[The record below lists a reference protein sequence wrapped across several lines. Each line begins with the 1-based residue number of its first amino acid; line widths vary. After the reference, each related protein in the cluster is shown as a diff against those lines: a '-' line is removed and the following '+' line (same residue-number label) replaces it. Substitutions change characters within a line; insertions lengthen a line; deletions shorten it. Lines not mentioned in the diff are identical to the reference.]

1 MNIIEKILA
10 KASNR
15 RDLNPGEIIEA
26 KIDKVM
32 ANDITAP
39 LAVKAFEDMGG
50 KKVWNKEKII
60 LVLDHLVP
68 ANRDRSAELHMLLR
82 RFAREQKIKHF
93 YDVGRGGVCHQIMME
108 NHVKPGE
115 VIVGGDSHTCTYGA
129 IGAFAT
135 GIGSTEVA
143 SVFLTGKLWFK
154 VPKAIN
160 IVVEGK
166 LKPPIAP
173 KDLILY
179 TIGQF
184 RADGATYMG
193 VKFSGEAIR
202 DISIDGKMTL
212 CNMVVEMGAKNGI
225 IEPDEKTAL
234 YLKERR
240 LTPFDFIKDDIDAT
254 YYKTL
259 YYDASEL
266 EPMVACP
273 FTVDNVKPVSEVDN
287 VEIDQAVIGSCT
299 NGRLEDLRIA
309 AQIFHNKKV
318 TEGVRVLIIPS
329 SRKVYMDAMNEGLL
343 ETFIKA
349 GALICNP
356 CCGPCYGGHLGL
368 LAAEEVCIST
378 TNRNFVGRM
387 GSPNAKIYLASPA
400 TVASSAL
407 TGKITDPRDKGG

>member
-1 MNIIEKILA
+1 M
-10 KASNR
+10 
-15 RDLNPGEIIEA
+15 NPGEIIEA
-26 KIDKVM
+26 NIDKVM

-39 LAVKAFEDMGG
+39 LAVKAFKEMGG
-50 KKVWNKEKII
+50 KKVWDKERII

-82 RFAREQKIKHF
+82 KFVREQKIKHF

-129 IGAFAT
+129 IGSFAT

-154 VPKAIN
+154 VPKTIN
-160 IVVEGK
+160 IVIEGK
-166 LKPPIAP
+166 LKQPSVS
-173 KDLILY
+173 KDIILY
-179 TIGQF
+179 IIGQF

-193 VKFSGEAIR
+193 IKFSGETIK
-202 DISIDGKMTL
+202 DISVDGRMTL

-225 IEPDEKTAL
+225 IEPDDKTAL
-234 YLKERR
+234 YLKERGF
-240 LTPFDFIKDDIDAT
+240 TSPNFIKDDVDAK
-254 YYKTL
+254 YYKTV
-259 YYDASEL
+259 YYDASEV

-273 FTVDNVKPVSEVDN
+273 FTVDNVKPVSEVDK

-299 NGRLEDLRIA
+299 NGRLEDLRLA
-309 AQIFHNKKV
+309 AQIFRNKRVK
-318 TEGVRVLIIPS
+318 EGVRVLIIPA

-387 GSPNAKIYLASPA
+387 GHPKAKIYLASPA

-407 TGKITDPRDKGG
+407 TGRITDPR

>member
-240 LTPFDFIKDDIDAT
+240 LTPFEFIKDDIDAT

>member
-1 MNIIEKILA
+1 MNITEKILA
-10 KASNR
+10 QASGR
-15 RDLNPGEIIEA
+15 KEVHPGEIIEA
-26 KIDKVM
+26 HIDKVM

-39 LAVKAFEDMGG
+39 LAINAFKEMGG
-50 KKVWNKEKII
+50 KAVWNTERII

-82 RFAREQKIKHF
+82 DFVREQKIQHF

-108 NHVKPGE
+108 NHVKSGE

-129 IGAFAT
+129 LGTFAT

-160 IVVEGK
+160 LVVEGS
-166 LKPPIAP
+166 LKHPIAP

-179 TIGQF
+179 IIGQF
-184 RADGATYMG
+184 KADGATYMG
-193 VKFSGEAIR
+193 VTFSGKAIR
-202 DISIDGKMTL
+202 DTSIDGRMTL

-225 IEPDEKTAL
+225 IAPDEKTKQ
-234 YLKERR
+234 YFKEGG
-240 LTPFDFIKDDIDAT
+240 LSSFDRIKEDVDAQ
-254 YYKTL
+254 YYKTV

-273 FTVDNVKPVSEVDN
+273 FTVDNVKPVSEVGN
-287 VEIDQAVIGSCT
+287 VNVDQAVIGSCT
-299 NGRLEDLRIA
+299 NGRLEDLRLA

-318 TEGVRVLIIPS
+318 KKGVRVLIIPS
-329 SRKVYMDAMNEGLL
+329 SRKVYMDALNEGLL
-343 ETFIKA
+343 KTFIKA

-368 LAAEEVCIST
+368 LASEEVCIST

-387 GSPNAKIYLASPA
+387 GSPDAKIYLASPA

-407 TGKITDPRDKGG
+407 TGRITDPRQGRG

>member
-10 KASNR
+10 KASDR
-15 RDLNPGEIIEA
+15 RDVNPGEIIEA
-26 KIDKVM
+26 NIDKVM

-39 LAVKAFEDMGG
+39 LAVKAFKEMGG
-50 KKVWNKEKII
+50 KKVWDKERII

-82 RFAREQKIKHF
+82 KFVREQKIKHF

-129 IGAFAT
+129 IGSFAT

-154 VPKAIN
+154 VPKTIN
-160 IVVEGK
+160 IVIEGK
-166 LKPPIAP
+166 LKQPSVS
-173 KDLILY
+173 KDIILY
-179 TIGQF
+179 IIGQF

-193 VKFSGEAIR
+193 IKFSGETIK
-202 DISIDGKMTL
+202 DISVDGRMTL

-225 IEPDEKTAL
+225 IEPDDKTAL
-234 YLKERR
+234 YLKERGF
-240 LTPFDFIKDDIDAT
+240 TSPNFIKDDVDAK
-254 YYKTL
+254 YYKTV
-259 YYDASEL
+259 YYDASEV

-273 FTVDNVKPVSEVDN
+273 FTVDNVKPVSEVDK

-299 NGRLEDLRIA
+299 NGRLEDLRLA
-309 AQIFHNKKV
+309 AQIFRNKRVK
-318 TEGVRVLIIPS
+318 EGVRVLIIPA

-387 GSPNAKIYLASPA
+387 GHPKAKIYLASPA

-407 TGKITDPRDKGG
+407 TGRITDPR

>member
-10 KASNR
+10 KASDR
-15 RDLNPGEIIEA
+15 RDVNPGEIIEA
-26 KIDKVM
+26 NIDKVM

-39 LAVKAFEDMGG
+39 LAVKAFKEMGG
-50 KKVWNKEKII
+50 KKVWDKERII

-82 RFAREQKIKHF
+82 KFVREQKIKHF

-129 IGAFAT
+129 IGSFAT

-154 VPKAIN
+154 VPKTIN
-160 IVVEGK
+160 IVIEGK
-166 LKPPIAP
+166 LKQPSVS
-173 KDLILY
+173 KDIILY
-179 TIGQF
+179 IIGQF

-193 VKFSGEAIR
+193 IKFSGETIK
-202 DISIDGKMTL
+202 DISVDGRMTL

-225 IEPDEKTAL
+225 IEPDDKTAL
-234 YLKERR
+234 YLKERGF
-240 LTPFDFIKDDIDAT
+240 TSPNFIKDDVDAK
-254 YYKTL
+254 YYKTV
-259 YYDASEL
+259 YYDASEV

-273 FTVDNVKPVSEVDN
+273 FTVDNVKPVSEVDK

-299 NGRLEDLRIA
+299 NGRLEDLRLA
-309 AQIFHNKKV
+309 AQIFRNKRVK
-318 TEGVRVLIIPS
+318 EGDRVLIIPA

-387 GSPNAKIYLASPA
+387 GHPKAKIYLASPA

-407 TGKITDPRDKGG
+407 TGRITDPR

>member
-10 KASNR
+10 KASDR
-15 RDLNPGEIIEA
+15 RDVNPGEIIEA
-26 KIDKVM
+26 NIDKVM

-39 LAVKAFEDMGG
+39 LAVKAFKEMGG
-50 KKVWNKEKII
+50 KKVWDKERII

-82 RFAREQKIKHF
+82 KFVREQKIKHF

-129 IGAFAT
+129 IGSFAT

-154 VPKAIN
+154 VPKTIN
-160 IVVEGK
+160 IVIEGK
-166 LKPPIAP
+166 LKQPSVS
-173 KDLILY
+173 KDIILY
-179 TIGQF
+179 IIGQF

-193 VKFSGEAIR
+193 IKFSGETIK
-202 DISIDGKMTL
+202 DLSVDGRMTL

-225 IEPDEKTAL
+225 IEPDDKTAL
-234 YLKERR
+234 YLKERGF
-240 LTPFDFIKDDIDAT
+240 TSPNFIKDDVDAK
-254 YYKTL
+254 YYKTV
-259 YYDASEL
+259 YYDASEV

-273 FTVDNVKPVSEVDN
+273 FTVDNVKPVSEVDK

-299 NGRLEDLRIA
+299 NGRLEDLRLA
-309 AQIFHNKKV
+309 AQIFRNKRVK
-318 TEGVRVLIIPS
+318 EGVRVLIIPA

-387 GSPNAKIYLASPA
+387 GHPKAKIYLASPA

-407 TGKITDPRDKGG
+407 TGRITDPR

>member
-10 KASNR
+10 KASDR
-15 RDLNPGEIIEA
+15 SDVNPGEIIEA
-26 KIDKVM
+26 NIDKVM

-39 LAVKAFEDMGG
+39 LAVKAFKDMGG
-50 KKVWNKEKII
+50 KKVWNKEGII

-82 RFAREQKIKHF
+82 GFVREQKIKYF

-160 IVVEGK
+160 IVVKGK
-166 LKPPIAP
+166 LKQPIAP

-179 TIGQF
+179 IIGQF
-184 RADGATYMG
+184 KADGVTYMG
-193 VKFSGEAIR
+193 VKFSGKAIR
-202 DISIDGKMTL
+202 DTSIDGRMTL

-240 LTPFDFIKDDIDAT
+240 LTPFDFIKDDADAK
-254 YYKTL
+254 YYKTV

-287 VEIDQAVIGSCT
+287 VEVDQAVIGSCT
-299 NGRLEDLRIA
+299 NGRLEDLRLA
-309 AQIFHNKKV
+309 AQIFRNKKV
-318 TEGVRVLIIPS
+318 KRGVRVLIIPS
-329 SRKVYMDAMNEGLL
+329 SQKVYVDAMNEGLL

-387 GSPNAKIYLASPA
+387 GSPTAKIYLASPA

-407 TGKITDPRDKGG
+407 TGRITDPRYKDG

>member
-10 KASNR
+10 NASDR
-15 RDLNPGEIIEA
+15 RNVNPGEIIEA
-26 KIDKVM
+26 NIDKVM

-39 LAVKAFEDMGG
+39 LAVKAFKEMGG
-50 KKVWNKEKII
+50 KKVWDKERII

-82 RFAREQKIKHF
+82 KFVREQKIKHF

-129 IGAFAT
+129 IGSFAT

-154 VPKAIN
+154 VPKTIN
-160 IVVEGK
+160 IVIEGK
-166 LKPPIAP
+166 LKQPSAS
-173 KDLILY
+173 KDLILDI
-179 TIGQF
+179 IGQF

-193 VKFSGEAIR
+193 VKFSGETIK
-202 DISIDGKMTL
+202 DISVDGRMTL

-225 IEPDEKTAL
+225 IEPDDKTAL
-234 YLKERR
+234 YLKERGV
-240 LTPFDFIKDDIDAT
+240 TSPNFIKDDVDAK
-254 YYKTL
+254 YYKTV
-259 YYDASEL
+259 YYDASEV

-273 FTVDNVKPVSEVDN
+273 FTVDNVKPVSEVDK

-309 AQIFHNKKV
+309 AQIFRNKKV
-318 TEGVRVLIIPS
+318 KEGVRVLIIPA

-349 GALICNP
+349 EALICNP

-387 GSPNAKIYLASPA
+387 GHPKAKIYLASPA

-407 TGKITDPRDKGG
+407 TGRITDPR

>member
-10 KASNR
+10 KASDR
-15 RDLNPGEIIEA
+15 RDVNPGEIIEA
-26 KIDKVM
+26 NIDKVM

-39 LAVKAFEDMGG
+39 LAVKAFKDMGG
-50 KKVWNKEKII
+50 KKVWNKEGII

-68 ANRDRSAELHMLLR
+68 ANRERSAELHMLLR
-82 RFAREQKIKHF
+82 GFVREQKIKHF

-179 TIGQF
+179 IIGQF
-184 RADGATYMG
+184 KADGVTYMG
-193 VKFSGEAIR
+193 VKFSGKAIR
-202 DISIDGKMTL
+202 DTSIDGRMTL

-240 LTPFDFIKDDIDAT
+240 LTPFDFIKEDVDAK
-254 YYKTL
+254 YYKTV

-287 VEIDQAVIGSCT
+287 VEVDQAVIGSCT
-299 NGRLEDLRIA
+299 NGRLEDLRLA
-309 AQIFHNKKV
+309 AQIFRNKKV
-318 TEGVRVLIIPS
+318 KKGVRVLIIPS

-349 GALICNP
+349 EALICNP

-407 TGKITDPRDKGG
+407 TGRITDPRYKAG